1 MIQKKVCMLGAFAV
15 GKTSLVARFVK
26 NLFSEKYLTTV
37 GVKIEKKIL
46 TVGNQNVLLMLWD
59 LAGEDEFLQVRM
71 SYVRGAAGYFLVA
84 DGMRRNTL
92 EVITM
97 LQQRVE
103 ETIGQVPFLVLLNK
117 VDVQG
122 QWEVDARALKEL
134 KQKDWEVFLTS
145 ARTGAGVE
153 NAFLEL
159 TKRIL
164 EP

>member
-1 MIQKKVCMLGAFAV
+1 
-15 GKTSLVARFVK
+15 
-26 NLFSEKYLTTV
+26 
-37 GVKIEKKIL
+37 
-46 TVGNQNVLLMLWD
+46 
-59 LAGEDEFLQVRM
+59 
-71 SYVRGAAGYFLVA
+71 
-84 DGMRRNTL
+84 
-92 EVITM
+92 
-97 LQQRVE
+97 
-103 ETIGQVPFLVLLNK
+103 LNK